1 MYHHILSY
9 LLVPVARIEL
19 AIHRLKVCC
28 HTTWLHEH
36 KKCGGRVVDTTLPL
50 ATGLAQYS
58 YPFIR
63 AILLN
68 LSEFL
73 SCEIQGYRIST
84 YQRRMPC
91 DLGSLVALERCGP
104 HVIGAGRW
112 GRTTRVIDSRFTVCP
127 ASIYGI
133 SQHIKLLGC
142 AVTPKEAAII
152 HKAPYIGRLICVAYD
167 GFFAAGASPLL
178 SRWLLLSLRSQV
190 VWRFSRVATVILLHA
205 GLISGAQPTEHLRSL
220 F

>member
-1 MYHHILSY
+1 MGDLNPSHSGRPFAKAYVITLRFTSD
-9 LLVPVARIEL
+9 
-19 AIHRLKVCC
+19 
-28 HTTWLHEH
+28 TTPMCQSLPI
-36 KKCGGRVVDTTLPL
+36 KRCGGRVVDTTLPL

-73 SCEIQGYRIST
+73 SYEIQGYRIST

-142 AVTPKEAAII
+142 AITPKESAII

-167 GFFAAGASPLL
+167 GLFAAGALPL
-178 SRWLLLSLRSQV
+178 
-190 VWRFSRVATVILLHA
+190 FS
-205 GLISGAQPTEHLRSL
+205 
-220 F
+220 